1 PSPPAFVGIREVHRR
16 RAEREAG
23 DDGPHAMRFNFG
35 FHERLLAIELTIRL
49 GQRIYPRQPAPCHPP
64 CRLDIDDGAALP
76 YRARVALGWRLDY
89 GSSVSGVLECRDA
102 LPYKEPEWR
111 GLADRSWLYLER
123 TTAAHPS
130 SRRSPTSTR
139 RRRCCGRWPAISRT

>member
-1 PSPPAFVGIREVHRR
+1 MGGVARGDVDEIEYFGDGAARPVADNGPSPPAFVGIREVHRR

-49 GQRIYPRQPAPCHPP
+49 GQRIYPRQPASCHPP
-64 CRLDIDDGAALP
+64 CRLDIDDGAVLP
-76 YRARVALGWRLDY
+76 CPARVALGRRLDY

-102 LPYKEPEWR
+102 LPYKEPE
-111 GLADRSWLYLER
+111 
-123 TTAAHPS
+123 
-130 SRRSPTSTR
+130 
-139 RRRCCGRWPAISRT
+139 C